1 MPEEMWESYANALIE
16 VAPSKILGNLLEL
29 NELPPAWRQLSSY
42 PLSNNRGI
50 NGNDFQ
56 FVLKHPISAEK
67 KSLENLTR
75 FWNSSNAETKK
86 RFLGALEEAERRV
99 AERLRVADSIMKFAI
114 IWNDLPK
121 ELQHEYEKALYENN
135 FNPAIAEELVHLP
148 ADPLMPDHDWLSRL
162 DIYASL
168 KSGEVKLLRFKLSPV
183 QGFIGNARTERDL
196 WAGSHMLSLLTY
208 LAISFMWRKFG
219 PNSIIFPHLRGQPF
233 FDHELGTLND
243 EKGLLIGN
251 MPNKVLAIVPEDADI
266 KRLGEEMGNEIRGF
280 LERLA
285 EGVWEFYGVKEHLGE
300 DFNEEYKKSERGYF
314 SITLEAIPI
323 TSLGPN
329 EVISDVLHEY
339 LREIPNEIES
349 PLHSYSELFLL
360 LDQATEFKS
369 RDYVRPEEGEGFKC
383 TLCGEHLAIGG
394 NSPYSD
400 VREKWANFVEHLH
413 NKGIYD
419 IKKGERLCPLCLAKR
434 FYHRFYAL
442 WKKNYAIVH
451 SDGEKLGELIKKH
464 FEKKSLDRMSFRSVS
479 EVAMAKP
486 TEKAI
491 GLKETNELYITEPDG
506 KTRPVSW
513 ADIYEEIIKRTKSK
527 EPKTGIQ
534 DNFEGICA
542 GKLREALD
550 KLEDAL
556 SPLFNELAP
565 NSEVFYVENLR
576 NLKAL
581 AKIYGTD
588 KNDSR
593 LRGVSVDA
601 IRASVENL
609 SKLIGE
615 PPKYYAILK
624 MDGDNMGKVISGTR
638 AVKDLREYA
647 HPSVAGS
654 VPENIKRPITPTVH
668 VAITR
673 SLSNFAVNTVPDE
686 SKSHGAELL
695 YAGGDDVFA
704 LVPAHKAISLAFRL
718 QKTFREDWKGFEP
731 LQGKTRSMSAGILFV
746 YYKEPLYSAVRRV
759 NELEHMAK
767 NSGRN
772 ALTIGHLKHSGS
784 YYKVSLNWGVFG
796 EPLKNLLKELGNE
809 KSGLSNRLIYEIAEG
824 IEVWPNDPGAV
835 INLLKYEIER
845 HSHYR
850 GEEKSQKLFEKLAE
864 FLWVARNVRVTLSKK
879 DIETVGLDYQKD
891 TLERLNEEL
900 KKVVVDDPE
909 KEEPTDTFDEIRKGL
924 GAYLS
929 DGSGPLWFLKLEEGF
944 EKVVPRETAKKLAGI
959 VLRKQLRGA
968 AHLLKIL
975 KEMGV
980 SL

>member
-1 MPEEMWESYANALIE
+1 MMPEEVWKSYANAFLE
-16 VAPSKILGNLLEL
+16 VAPSKILGNLIENKEPFLK
-29 NELPPAWRQLSSY
+29 WRQLSSY
-42 PLSNNRGI
+42 HLVDQPRDKKIEL
-50 NGNDFQ
+50 
-56 FVLKHPISAEK
+56 VLKHPISAEE

-75 FWNSSNAETKK
+75 FWNSGDENTRKK
-86 RFLGALEEAERRV
+86 FLEELAKAEKKV
-99 AERLRVADSIMKFAI
+99 AEELKTAGSMEEFAKL
-114 IWNDLPK
+114 WNNLPEK
-121 ELQHEYEKALYENN
+121 LQQEYENTLEAPKSNSSNN
-135 FNPAIAEELVHLP
+135 FNSSDIAKELIHLP

-168 KSGEVKLLRFKLSPV
+168 KSGNVKLLRFKLSPV

-208 LAISFMWRKFG
+208 LAISVIWRKFG
-219 PNSIIFPHLRGQPF
+219 PNAIIFPHLRGQPF
-233 FDHELGTLND
+233 FEHELGILND
-243 EKGLLIGN
+243 KEKLLIGN
-251 MPNKVLAIVPEDADI
+251 MPNKILAIVPGDVDI
-266 KRLGEEMGNEIRGF
+266 EKLEEEIKNEIRNF
-280 LERLA
+280 LKKLV
-285 EGVWEFYGVKEHLGE
+285 EGAWHFYHVDKWFEMV
-300 DFNEEYKKSERGYF
+300 NEEYLKSVEGHF
-314 SITLEAIPI
+314 SITVESIPV
-323 TSLGPN
+323 TSLSPD
-329 EVISDVLHEY
+329 EIISDVLREY
-339 LREIPNEIES
+339 LGTVPDGAES

-360 LDQATEFKS
+360 IDQATDFKS
-369 RDYVRPEEGEGFKC
+369 RDYIRPEESEGFKC

-394 NSPYSD
+394 NASYSE
-400 VREKWANFVEHLH
+400 VREKWKNFVDKLH
-413 NKGIYD
+413 KNEIYD
-419 IKKGERLCPLCLAKR
+419 IKRGERLCPLCLAKR
-434 FYHRFYAL
+434 FYPRFYEL
-442 WKKNYAIVH
+442 WKNNYSVVH
-451 SDGEKLGELIKKH
+451 SNDYVVGYKRA
-464 FEKKSLDRMSFRSVS
+464 FSSVS
-479 EVAMAKP
+479 EVAIVKP
-486 TEKAI
+486 TEEAI
-491 GLKETNELYITEPDG
+491 KLAKTGKLYVKESDG

-556 SPLFNELAP
+556 SILFNELAP

-576 NLKAL
+576 NLKSL

-588 KNDSR
+588 ENDSR

-796 EPLKNLLKELGNE
+796 EPLKNLLKELSDE
-809 KSGLSNRLIYEIAEG
+809 ESGLSNRIIHEISEG
-824 IEVWPNDPGAV
+824 TEVWPNDPGAV
-835 INLLKYEIER
+835 VNLLKYEIER
-845 HSHYR
+845 HSNYKS
-850 GEEKSQKLFEKLAE
+850 EEKTQKVFERLAE
-864 FLWVARNVRVTLSKK
+864 FLWVARNVRVTLSEEDLKTAGLK
-879 DIETVGLDYQKD
+879 TDGNQKNIIEK
-891 TLERLNEEL
+891 LNGAIREI
-900 KKVVVDDPE
+900 VVDDPE
-909 KEEPTDTFDEIRKGL
+909 NEEPTDTFDKVKEGL
-924 GAYLS
+924 ETYLS
-929 DGSGPLWFLKLEEGF
+929 DGDSSLWFLKLEKRFGELVP
-944 EKVVPRETAKKLAGI
+944 EKTAKKLVGI